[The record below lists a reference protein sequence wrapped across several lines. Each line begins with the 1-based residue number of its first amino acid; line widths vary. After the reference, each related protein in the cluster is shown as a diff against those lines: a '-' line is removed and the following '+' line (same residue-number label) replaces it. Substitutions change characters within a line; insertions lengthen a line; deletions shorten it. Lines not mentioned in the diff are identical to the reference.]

1 MQGALFSSWIAAS
14 KTITPMGASPRGFS
28 FSAISARPAKHS
40 CPHLKLKLKLKLKTT
55 RAAKAALELVCEQCK
70 LAFDK
75 NLTVSLV

>member
-40 CPHLKLKLKLKLKTT
+40 CPHLNLNLNLNLKLNLKLKLKLK
-55 RAAKAALELVCEQCK
+55 
-70 LAFDK
+70 
-75 NLTVSLV
+75 